1 VLFLNHPVLEA
12 DSARKRRIRGD
23 EEELR
28 KGKPLQRGTIDL
40 DSRHLAL
47 RYPTSSS
54 DVEARMPR
62 IQDIVSGSAHTS
74 CLQSEAIDLLV
85 SR

>member
-1 VLFLNHPVLEA
+1 MSFLNHPVFEA

-47 RYPTSSS
+47 RYPSFSS
-54 DVEARMPR
+54 DLEARMPR
-62 IQDIVSGSAHTS
+62 IQDMVCGLAHTS
-74 CLQSEAIDLLV
+74 DLQSKAIDLLV